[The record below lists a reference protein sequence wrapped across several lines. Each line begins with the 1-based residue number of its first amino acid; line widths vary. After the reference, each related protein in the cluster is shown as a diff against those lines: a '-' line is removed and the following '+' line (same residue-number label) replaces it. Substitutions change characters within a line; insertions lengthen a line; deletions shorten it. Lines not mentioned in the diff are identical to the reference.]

1 MIMSEAQFFAAAAI
15 PMVAVALI
23 YSAGARRRRHVG
35 RPVAPLRHVAFALG
49 LSLFL
54 LSVEWPFEAWA
65 HRLFY
70 VHQIGFVIARIL
82 APMLLAASRPIG
94 LLVAGLPRREG
105 QGHLRKLLGDPTGRT
120 IWRTIRHPVSLVII
134 YIGAL
139 YFWEI
144 PGAQAAALAH
154 SAIGYF
160 MHFSL
165 LFAGLLFW
173 GRVLDRRAAPFGLGH
188 GVRLMMIW
196 LAILAQLPL
205 GAYIT
210 LKSSVLYSAY
220 DIGPRLGMVAPLID
234 QQRGG
239 FFIWIPSALL
249 TLLGLLV
256 VIDKWGRHETLM
268 DLKRTRWSSSNSAI
282 LLYPQTGL
290 ALRQM
295 AEVKNRRLAIGMAT
309 FVVLIFAAVMG
320 TVTGA
325 HRINRRE
332 NLRQY
337 MLSRE

>member
-23 YSAGARRRRHVG
+23 YYAGATRRRHVG
-35 RPVAPLRHVAFALG
+35 RPVAPLRHIAFALG
-49 LSLFL
+49 LLLFL
-54 LSVEWPFEAWA
+54 LSVEWPFETWA
-65 HRLFY
+65 HKLFY
-70 VHQIGFVIARIL
+70 VHQIGFVVARIV

-94 LLVAGLPRREG
+94 LLVAGLPRPER
-105 QGHLRKLLGDPTGRT
+105 QGYLRKTLGDPTCRKV
-120 IWRTIRHPVSLVII
+120 WRTIRHPVPVVMI

-144 PGAQAAALAH
+144 PGVQAAALAYPI
-154 SAIGYF
+154 IGYF

-165 LFAGLLFW
+165 LLAGLLFW
-173 GRVLDRRAAPFGLGH
+173 SRVLDRRAAPQGLGH

-210 LKSSVLYSAY
+210 LRNSVLYSAY
-220 DIGPRLGMVAPLID
+220 DIGPRLGLIGPLVD

-239 FFIWIPSALL
+239 FFIWIPSAFL

-268 DLKRTRWSSSNSAI
+268 DLKRTRWSSSNAAI

-295 AEVKNRRLAIGMAT
+295 AAVKNRRLAIGMAT
-309 FVVLIFAAVMG
+309 FVILIFAGVMG
-320 TVTGA
+320 VVTGA
-325 HRINRRE
+325 HRLNRRE

-337 MLSRE
+337 VLSRQ